1 MLNTTTP
8 ANQTQSTTPRMT
20 ATNFD
25 LPSLHLLR
33 QEIAVTLHD
42 AEIHLSEFN
51 DDNAQAPLLLDSV
64 ETLAQVSKVLRLISL
79 EEGAILANALSQ
91 GFQQLYDKREQN
103 DNELVMD
110 ISEGIMTLNRYLEFV
125 LLKETLE
132 PSLILPIINTL
143 HQQLGMASVDLQQ
156 ITTSKNSSLVIANPE
171 QNFQSL
177 KALGITAKTLVEAYR
192 AGLSVALT
200 ANSTPTDPQDLA
212 KLKAMQVACETVSA
226 RSDSLFWQAAD
237 AAVSELA
244 TALPLNDI
252 QKRALIFVEQQFN
265 DYLPVND
272 SRFADL
278 VRFASSRDGVLAQ
291 KVQQKFS
298 GNTLTPT
305 QLSTMKGFLF
315 GPDREVTDTLNAL
328 IQEEIDQVKTSS
340 DSYAR
345 QDSMTPSE
353 VEKDTMIER
362 LQMLSS
368 VFKTLNMDSVS
379 QALNQQV
386 AKVKQWTQPTPQDFD
401 ELLASLMVAENA
413 SIFMAKSHTPG
424 AVSLP
429 LYNHQISLHQLD
441 TAYTTLIRESRAAV
455 AAIENAFNDYLA
467 DTNRDVMNLVNVPEM
482 MRNISGACAF
492 LNLTHASQLLKRV
505 SKYMEVLVQ
514 NGSHSISP
522 EQLGKIADV
531 VMAVDYYLESLE
543 VHKPAGHQ
551 AIKIGQRSLQNLM
564 VA

>member
-1 MLNTTTP
+1 MNVPAATT
-8 ANQTQSTTPRMT
+8 RMT

-42 AEIHLSEFN
+42 AEMHLSEFN

-64 ETLAQVSKVLRLISL
+64 ETLAQAGNVLRLIGL
-79 EEGAILANALSQ
+79 EEGAILAQALSQ
-91 GFQQLYDKREQN
+91 GFQKLYDEREQN
-103 DNELVMD
+103 DSELVMD
-110 ISEGIMTLNRYLEFV
+110 ISEGIMTLNRYVEFV
-125 LLKETLE
+125 LLKETIE

-143 HQQLGMASVDLQQ
+143 HGKLGAQAVSLNQ

-171 QNFQSL
+171 KNYQSL
-177 KALGITAKTLVEAYR
+177 KDLGITTKTLVEAYR

-200 ANSTPTDPQDLA
+200 AKAVPTDPQDLA
-212 KLKAMQVACETVSA
+212 KLKAMQAACEAVSA

-237 AAVSELA
+237 AAVSGLA
-244 TALPLNDI
+244 TALPLNNV

-278 VRFASSRDGVLAQ
+278 VRFASSRDGALAQ

-298 GNTLTPT
+298 GNSLSDE
-305 QLSTMKGFLF
+305 QLSAMKGFLF
-315 GPDREVTDTLNAL
+315 GPDREVTDTLNSI

-340 DSYAR
+340 DNYAR
-345 QDSMTPSE
+345 QDTVNPS
-353 VEKDTMIER
+353 DTELQAMIER
-362 LQMLSS
+362 LNTLSL
-368 VFKTLNMDSVS
+368 VFKTLNLQSASDALS
-379 QALNQQV
+379 QQID
-386 AKVKQWTQPTPQDFD
+386 KVKSWTQPTPQDFD
-401 ELLASLMVAENA
+401 NLLESLMVAENA

-441 TAYTTLIRESRAAV
+441 TAHTTLIRESRAAV
-455 AAIENAFNDYLA
+455 ASIESAFNDYLA
-467 DTNRDVMNLVNVPEM
+467 DSNRDVMNLINVPEM
-482 MRNISGACAF
+482 MRNIAGACYF
-492 LNLTHASQLLKRV
+492 LHLAHAGQLLKRV

-514 NGSHSISP
+514 NGSQGISA

-531 VMAVDYYLESLE
+531 VMAADYYLESIE
-543 VHKPAGHQ
+543 VNKPAGHH
-551 AIKIGQRSLQNLM
+551 AIKIGQRSLQQLM
-564 VA
+564 AA

>member
-1 MLNTTTP
+1 MSNMSNAQPT
-8 ANQTQSTTPRMT
+8 APRMT

-42 AEIHLSEFN
+42 AEMHLSEFN
-51 DDNAQAPLLLDSV
+51 DDNSQAPLLLDSV
-64 ETLAQVSKVLRLISL
+64 ETLEQVSKVLRLICL
-79 EEGAILANALSQ
+79 EEGAILADALSQ
-91 GFQQLYDKREQN
+91 GFQQLYDKREDS

-143 HQQLGMASVDLQQ
+143 HKQLGLAEVNLSQ

-177 KALGITAKTLVEAYR
+177 KDLGITAKTLVEAYR

-200 ANSTPTDPQDLA
+200 AKALPTDPQELA
-212 KLKAMQVACETVSA
+212 KLKAMQAACEAVST

-237 AAVSELA
+237 AAVSDLA
-244 TALPLNDI
+244 NALPLNNV

-278 VRFASSRDGVLAQ
+278 VRFASSRDGALAQ

-298 GNTLTPT
+298 GNTLTPQ
-305 QLSTMKGFLF
+305 QLSAMKGFLF
-315 GPDREVTDTLNAL
+315 GPDREVTDTLNTL
-328 IQEEIDQVKTSS
+328 IQEEIDNVKSSS

-345 QDSMTPSE
+345 QDSVTPSDVDKE
-353 VEKDTMIER
+353 TMIER
-362 LQMLSS
+362 LHMLSS
-368 VFKTLNMDSVS
+368 VFKTLNLSSVS
-379 QALNQQV
+379 QALNQQID
-386 AKVKQWTQPTPQDFD
+386 KVKQWTQPTPQDFD
-401 ELLASLMVAENA
+401 NLLESLMVAENA

-429 LYNHQISLHQLD
+429 LYNHNISLHQLD

-455 AAIENAFNDYLA
+455 SSIESAFNDYLA
-467 DTNRDVMNLVNVPEM
+467 DSNRDVMNLVNVPEM
-482 MRNISGACAF
+482 MRNISGACGF
-492 LNLTHASQLLKRV
+492 LGLAHAAQLLKRV
-505 SKYMEVLVQ
+505 SHHMEILVQ

-531 VMAVDYYLESLE
+531 VMAADYYLESLE
-543 VHKPAGHQ
+543 VNKPAGHQ

-564 VA
+564 AA